1 MLREDKLIERIIVEY
16 CMEHKEMHYNE
27 ETYNGKEF
35 NKKRYNEKIHNE
47 KIYYHN
53 KNTDLVA
60 AKTETACQHQILI
73 IDDDG
78 DILDLLEIHLVS
90 EGFRV
95 QKAYSVWEGLH
106 LLETYDFKLIIMDL
120 VMPGMD
126 APSMCKIIREESAI
140 PIILLS
146 ANSKVM
152 DKIAGLGAGADDY
165 ITKPFDPLELIARV
179 KAQLRRYIKLNQSAN
194 VERTSQVIA
203 LGHLIIDKGTHK
215 VKINGRDIKLTPIEF
230 DILYLLASNA
240 GKVFSTEDI
249 FEKVWNEKVFE
260 VNNTV
265 MVHIRRI
272 REKLEIDPRK
282 TGIIKTVWGVG
293 YKIEEVS

>member
-1 MLREDKLIERIIVEY
+1 MYFNEGIYKGKKY
-16 CMEHKEMHYNE
+16 NKEIYN
-27 ETYNGKEF
+27 KEL
-35 NKKRYNEKIHNE
+35 YNEKIYNE
-47 KIYYHN
+47 KIYYN
-53 KNTDLVA
+53 RKADLLA
-60 AKTETACQHQILI
+60 SKAEASLQHQILI

-90 EGFRV
+90 EGYRV

-106 LLETYDFKLIIMDL
+106 LLETYDFNLIIMDI

-126 APSMCKIIREESAI
+126 ATSMCKIIREESAI
-140 PIILLS
+140 PIIILS
-146 ANSKVM
+146 AQSRVLDKV
-152 DKIAGLGAGADDY
+152 AGLSAGADDY

-179 KAQLRRYIKLNQSAN
+179 KAQLRRYMKLNQSER
-194 VERTSQVIA
+194 VERASQVIT
-203 LGHLIIDKGTHK
+203 LGHLIIDKGTHR
-215 VKINGRDIKLTPIEF
+215 VKINGHDIKLTPIEF

-249 FEKVWNEKVFE
+249 FAKVWNEKVFE

-272 REKLEIDPRK
+272 REKLEIDQRK

>member
-1 MLREDKLIERIIVEY
+1 MAIY
-16 CMEHKEMHYNE
+16 MEHKEMYYNE
-27 ETYNGKEF
+27 ETYNETEF
-35 NKKRYNEKIHNE
+35 HKKVYNE

-53 KNTDLVA
+53 KNADLLAV
-60 AKTETACQHQILI
+60 KNETACQHQILI

-95 QKAYSVWEGLH
+95 QKAYSVWDGLH

-126 APSMCKIIREESAI
+126 APSMCEIIREESAI

-165 ITKPFDPLELIARV
+165 ITKPFDTLELIARV
-179 KAQLRRYIKLNQSAN
+179 KAQLRRYIKLNQSPK
-194 VERTSQVIA
+194 VERASQVIA
-203 LGHLIIDKGTHK
+203 LGHLIIDKGTHR

-230 DILYLLASNA
+230 DILYLLASNP

-272 REKLEIDPRK
+272 REKLESDPRK